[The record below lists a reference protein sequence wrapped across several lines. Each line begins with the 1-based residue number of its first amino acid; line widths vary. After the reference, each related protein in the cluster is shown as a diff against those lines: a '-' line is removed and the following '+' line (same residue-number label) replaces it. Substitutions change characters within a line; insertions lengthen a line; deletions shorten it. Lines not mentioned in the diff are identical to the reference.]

1 MFFTI
6 SILTVTSWTVLYLI
20 HLLHLTMA
28 SYYWRNVFCSKHNNI
43 KSKVSRV
50 LFRRCYFDLEQL
62 RSGQVKIKLLE
73 FTRKFIVFFWL
84 KFSKQVFFILLS
96 FCLVK
101 IVIYSRNVA
110 EQINTTKTV
119 FRCIFSYDLNNHLD
133 FFLSDC

>member
-1 MFFTI
+1 MLMFFTI

-73 FTRKFIVFFWL
+73 FTRKFIVCFWL

-119 FRCIFSYDLNNHLD
+119 FRCILSYDLNNHLD
-133 FFLSDC
+133 FF

>member
-1 MFFTI
+1 MLMFFTI

-119 FRCIFSYDLNNHLD
+119 FRSIFSYDLNNHLD
-133 FFLSDC
+133 FF

>member
-6 SILTVTSWTVLYLI
+6 SFLTVTSWTVLYLI

-73 FTRKFIVFFWL
+73 FTRKFIVCFWL

-119 FRCIFSYDLNNHLD
+119 FRCILSYDLNNHLD
-133 FFLSDC
+133 FF

>member
-6 SILTVTSWTVLYLI
+6 WILTITSWTVLYLYYI
-20 HLLHLTMA
+20 CCIWQWLHITEGTC
-28 SYYWRNVFCSKHNNI
+28 FCSKHNNI
-43 KSKVSRV
+43 KPKASRV
-50 LFRRCYFDLEQL
+50 LFRRYYLDLEQL

-133 FFLSDC
+133 FF

>member
-84 KFSKQVFFILLS
+84 KFSKQVFFTLLS

-119 FRCIFSYDLNNHLD
+119 FRSIFSYDLNNHLD
-133 FFLSDC
+133 FF

>member
-1 MFFTI
+1 MLMFFTI
-6 SILTVTSWTVLYLI
+6 SFLTVTSWTVLYLI

-73 FTRKFIVFFWL
+73 FTRKFIVCFWL

-119 FRCIFSYDLNNHLD
+119 FRCILSYDLNNHLD
-133 FFLSDC
+133 FF